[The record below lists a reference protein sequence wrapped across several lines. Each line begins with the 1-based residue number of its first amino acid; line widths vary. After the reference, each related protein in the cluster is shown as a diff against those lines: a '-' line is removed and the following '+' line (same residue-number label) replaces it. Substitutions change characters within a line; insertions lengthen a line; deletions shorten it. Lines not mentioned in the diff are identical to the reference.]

1 MLVMLI
7 FFNRG
12 RPGFQSRPGQ
22 GVVPLKRAARKK
34 KCEIHLQAWLNL
46 YIYLSHDNSNSII
59 LGFLTS
65 GASDFISNRA
75 HFSFETSTGH
85 ITLDISVIY
94 EIHFQDR
101 YKGPSC
107 NIHINPRSVNPNILF
122 VYILKTQT
130 INVQTL
136 LFFIP
141 LVQLLNLK

>member
-122 VYILKTQT
+122 FYILKTQT

-136 LFFIP
+136 LFFYPIS
-141 LVQLLNLK
+141 LAAEF

>member
-7 FFNRG
+7 VFNRG
-12 RPGFQSRPGQ
+12 RPGCQSLPGQ
-22 GVVPLKRAARKK
+22 GVVPLERAGRKK

-46 YIYLSHDNSNSII
+46 YIYFSHDNSNSIRVV
-59 LGFLTS
+59 FLTS
-65 GASDFISNRA
+65 GASDLISNRA

-122 VYILKTQT
+122 VYILKIQT

-136 LFFIP
+136 LLFIP
-141 LVQLLNLK
+141 LV

>member
-12 RPGFQSRPGQ
+12 RSGFYSWPGQ
-22 GVVPLKRAARKK
+22 GVVPFKRTGRKN

-46 YIYLSHDNSNSII
+46 YIYFSHDNTNSII
-59 LGFLTS
+59 VGFLTT
-65 GASDFISNRA
+65 GGSDLISNRA

-107 NIHINPRSVNPNILF
+107 NIHINPQSVNPNILF

-130 INVQTL
+130 INVQT
-136 LFFIP
+136 
-141 LVQLLNLK
+141 

>member
-1 MLVMLI
+1 MLVMFT
-7 FFNRG
+7 FFNTG
-12 RPGFQSRPGQ
+12 RPGFQSWPGQ
-22 GVVPLKRAARKK
+22 GVVPLKRAGRKK
-34 KCEIHLQAWLNL
+34 KCEIYFQAWLNL
-46 YIYLSHDNSNSII
+46 YICLSHDNSNSII
-59 LGFLTS
+59 VGFLTS
-65 GASDFISNRA
+65 GASDLISNRA
-75 HFSFETSTGH
+75 HFSFETSSGH
-85 ITLDISVIY
+85 VTLDIPVVY

-107 NIHINPRSVNPNILF
+107 NIHVNPRSVNPNILF

>member
-1 MLVMLI
+1 MV
-7 FFNRG
+7 
-12 RPGFQSRPGQ
+12 
-22 GVVPLKRAARKK
+22 
-34 KCEIHLQAWLNL
+34 
-46 YIYLSHDNSNSII
+46 
-59 LGFLTS
+59 GFLTS
-65 GASDFISNRA
+65 GASDLISNRT
-75 HFSFETSTGH
+75 HFSFDTSTGH
-85 ITLDISVIY
+85 VTLDIPVIY

-141 LVQLLNLK
+141 LV